1 MQGLPSHRLAKGAY
15 FFLSSVDAW
24 VIQTKNPAIWQ
35 GRVEYVHSLIL
46 LGQVPEQE
54 PAPVKEPAAWA
65 LWW

>member
-1 MQGLPSHRLAKGAY
+1 M
-15 FFLSSVDAW
+15 SSVDAW

-35 GRVEYVHSLIL
+35 GRLEYVNSLIL